1 MRSINRLAYSEQ
13 PHFICLQ
20 ETWIENEK
28 ELEELKHRLNYTG
41 IESNYRTVETM
52 GEMIISL
59 GGEWEIKNVIKG
71 HRYLIF
77 KISNGVDKYN
87 IVNLHAQSVKAN
99 KRGQFFEEIAGKL
112 LVDSDK
118 TFLVG
123 DFNVVLEDID
133 KTGNQGSS
141 GAKELRELIDILDL
155 SDTYRVKYPNAL
167 EYTCKTIVKGGREVE
182 ARLDRIYAPRDTD
195 TINVKHIHSTRTF
208 SDHSAICA
216 TYIASQTQHCNPH
229 WKFNETFLD
238 NGDFREHIE
247 GLIELAREGVSIDN
261 VKDSWDRLVENIRKV
276 AKDYGKEEAK
286 IKRENIQIIKALID
300 LKGNEIDEGILE
312 EYDRHIDNKLKGAR
326 IRARIKDTE
335 TDDWGY
341 ILSAERKHIAGKN
354 IKTIRTT
361 DGNITSDKQEIAKT
375 FHTFYSE
382 LYTDYSWT
390 HDDDIT
396 EKYINYTN
404 PISDTVKQNINMD
417 ITIADLKT
425 ALSEME
431 TDKSPGPNGLTVR
444 FFRTFFNFLAP
455 ILFLLIK
462 NIFITET
469 IPSKIQLA
477 YMTLLLK
484 DVKAS
489 EEPRNYRPIS
499 LLNVEFKLI
508 TKALVNKIKPH
519 MSSMV
524 HENQACSIA
533 GRSILD
539 HNHYIRDLISYAHDR
554 GGASFILS
562 LDQAKAFDRVSHP
575 WLYRVLRGNNLP
587 DDFVKWVKILYTGAH
602 SNILVNGVL
611 SESLELGRGV
621 RQGDGLSPMLY
632 VLTLE
637 PLLNFI
643 RSNIQI
649 TGMQTPHE
657 ELKVLAYAD
666 DTNFFPTNKTS
677 FDLIIDS
684 FQEFGEASGSSVNIQ
699 KSKAMAIGKNHTKF
713 TPKHPIE
720 WVQEITTF
728 GLSYTNTREQSLDT
742 WDAPIRSLADRIV
755 TLHVSR
761 ASIFARARI
770 VNTYFFPKLTY
781 RAHSCNI
788 GPEQHRQLRKHV
800 YNFVLGNSIKRIAF
814 NTLTQNKVEG
824 GVALRHFECAVTALR
839 LKFLAKCVS
848 GKYPSPLARYYLELH
863 LTKLGSRVDNTI
875 PHFTGNLP
883 IFYKELVKLINK
895 YSDLILHKHPH
906 SFYEYLNREVF
917 RDGKFMIYQ
926 IKRAPL
932 NDPTYRPLMAFKR
945 VKEAEVAEVVKHQT
959 YILMYGATPTK
970 VNATTRDRYGIHRYV
985 PCALCGKGR
994 ETEEHLYM
1002 ECPKLMTVLGW
1013 LSKLFGTTPLKR
1025 AIFCHDFPRG
1035 DDPVKDVVKSE
1046 ILLLYRWTVWRARK
1060 RAIHE
1065 GIRFTRESLLDCLK
1079 ERVRRHAEQLKPD

>member
-1 MRSINRLAYSEQ
+1 M
-13 PHFICLQ
+13 
-20 ETWIENEK
+20 
-28 ELEELKHRLNYTG
+28 
-41 IESNYRTVETM
+41 
-52 GEMIISL
+52 
-59 GGEWEIKNVIKG
+59 
-71 HRYLIF
+71 
-77 KISNGVDKYN
+77 
-87 IVNLHAQSVKAN
+87 HAQSVKAN

-167 EYTCKTIVKGGREVE
+167 EYTFKTIVKGGREVE

-208 SDHSAICA
+208 SDHSAVCA

-238 NGDFREHIE
+238 NEDFREHIE
-247 GLIELAREGVSIDN
+247 GLIELAGEGVSIDN

-335 TDDWGY
+335 TEDWGY

-404 PISDTVKQNINMD
+404 PISDTVKENISMD

-431 TDKSPGPNGLTVR
+431 TDKSPGPNGLTVK
-444 FFRTFFNFLAP
+444 FFRTFFNLLAP

-484 DVKAS
+484 DVKAP

-643 RSNIQI
+643 RSNAQI
-649 TGMQTPHE
+649 TGMHTPHE

-666 DTNFFPTNKTS
+666 DTNFFPRDKPS

-684 FQEFGEASGSSVNIQ
+684 FQEFGEASGSSVNIA
-699 KSKAMAIGKNHTKF
+699 KSKAMVIGKGRKEF
-713 TPKHPIE
+713 TSKHPIE
-720 WVQEITTF
+720 WVHEITTF
-728 GLSYTNTREQSLDT
+728 GLSYTNTREQPLDT
-742 WDAPIRSLADRIV
+742 WDAPIRSLAERIV
-755 TLHVSR
+755 TLNVSR
-761 ASIFARARI
+761 ASVYSRARI
-770 VNTYFFPKLTY
+770 VNTYFHPKLTY
-781 RAHSCNI
+781 RAHSCSI
-788 GPEQHRQLRKHV
+788 GPEQHRQVRKHMHD
-800 YNFVLGNSIKRIAF
+800 FVLGSAIKRIAY
-814 NTLTQNKVEG
+814 NTLTQTKEEG
-824 GVALRHFECAVTALR
+824 GVALRHFECAVTTLR
-839 LKFLAKCVS
+839 LKFINKCLK
-848 GKYPSPLARYYLELH
+848 GAHPSPLAKYYLDLY
-863 LTKLGSRVDNTI
+863 LVRLGIRIDNST
-875 PHFTGNLP
+875 PHHTGRLP
-883 IFYKELVKLINK
+883 RFYSELVDLINK
-895 YSDLILHKHPH
+895 QKRLILHENTHNYYTK
-906 SFYEYLNREVF
+906 LIREKF
-917 RDGKFMIYQ
+917 REGKFIIYQ
-926 IKRAPL
+926 IKKAPL

-945 VKEAEVAEVVKHQT
+945 IKEAEVEEKVKHQT
-959 YILMYGATPTK
+959 YLLLYGATPTRTNVTK
-970 VNATTRDRYGIHRYV
+970 RDKYGIRRPV
-985 PCALCGKGR
+985 PCALCGKDR
-994 ETEEHLYM
+994 ESEDHLYWD
-1002 ECPKLMTVLGW
+1002 CPTLKTALGW
-1013 LSKLFGTTPLKR
+1013 MRDLFGSTPMKR
-1025 AIFCHDFPRG
+1025 AIYCHDFPRG
-1035 DDPVKDVVKSE
+1035 DDPAKDAVKSE
-1046 ILLLYRWTVWRARK
+1046 ILLLYRWTIWRARK
-1060 RAIHE
+1060 RAIYD
-1065 GIRFTRESLLDCLK
+1065 GVNYTADMLLRSLRD
-1079 ERVRRHAEQLKPD
+1079 RVRRHAQSLKPD